1 MKSQI
6 FTGCIIQKL
15 QPFLSRGNKQFLQ
28 ASYEDC
34 TDLPELRPLNPTT
47 LSLVPSLFR
56 TSPFA
61 FRPSGFALLFE
72 TFTLFLAGFTTLA
85 LRGAADFVA
94 FGWIFGGERLRVD
107 VVSLGVLDDLLDSTT
122 PLLPF
127 WFTTLRALEVLTDLE
142 VLPLVLALCGLV
154 ALLTLLVVRASKL
167 SFFLMASS
175 IRVAKATSFLAT
187 RLVTFPAFW
196 GDNENLWVDR
206 KYEKWI
212 LLPVQKSPS
221 YVDISQ
227 WQTYIANPSHFRH
240 KLT

>member
-1 MKSQI
+1 LYAGTAREKLKKSQI
-6 FTGCIIQKL
+6 FTDDALSEISSS
-15 QPFLSRGNKQFLQ
+15 FLSRGNFKKNLQ

-127 WFTTLRALEVLTDLE
+127 
-142 VLPLVLALCGLV
+142 
-154 ALLTLLVVRASKL
+154 
-167 SFFLMASS
+167 
-175 IRVAKATSFLAT
+175 
-187 RLVTFPAFW
+187 
-196 GDNENLWVDR
+196 
-206 KYEKWI
+206 
-212 LLPVQKSPS
+212 
-221 YVDISQ
+221 
-227 WQTYIANPSHFRH
+227 
-240 KLT
+240 